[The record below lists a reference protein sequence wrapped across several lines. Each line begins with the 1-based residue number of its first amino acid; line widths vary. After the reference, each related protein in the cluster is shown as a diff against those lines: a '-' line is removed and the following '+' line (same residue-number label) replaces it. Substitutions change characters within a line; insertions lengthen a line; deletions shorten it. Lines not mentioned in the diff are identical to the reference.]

1 MPCTSRALLEAA
13 HLTASWAYKCGFP
26 ELETV
31 IGGLAYTANSLASLV
46 TLPPLDLY
54 GSCLTMKALS
64 IA

>member
-1 MPCTSRALLEAA
+1 LRFRGLKKIAYLKAFRADALCF
-13 HLTASWAYKCGFP
+13 SV
-26 ELETV
+26 LETTA
-31 IGGLAYTANSLASLV
+31 GGLAYTANYLASLV